1 MSEEE
6 ETNGGGGDFW
16 TIPMR
21 PTAPTP
27 TPPTSAIW
35 VGDPIAGARR
45 VCSRRNRHPRART
58 RKRAT
63 TIATRRKVRTAKR
76 SHRRGPRK
84 RRRAAPLPP
93 TTNRRRRRKSRTAA
107 TRMIPSP
114 KRRQRKAAAA
124 ASRNQSPNRNRPRSR
139 TAIAASRKARRRR
152 RRRRRSPQR
161 IARARRA
168 NPNLRASPNQSPS
181 PRIRTSP
188 RKMTTKRLTETG
200 SRAVLRSTSLQWSPN
215 QPPNWMVL
223 TNQQRRAHLE
233 ALNPHWTGPVGSQ
246 PLSRRKS
253 RRWILLC
260 PPKPEV
266 RRVQL
271 QPRSSQTSRQ
281 LPKRQI
287 HHRQHYR
294 RPVHAPQGHQLQW
307 PRQVPPL

>member
-139 TAIAASRKARRRR
+139 TAIAASRKARR